1 LTELPAFSR
10 IEKDSNRVRQSAGC
24 FLSGCSLPSTSQI
37 SPSITPHR
45 SRRALL
51 SVSLAALMVAAISA
65 GCGRA
70 TYELRLEESRRYF
83 TYLEKLNQNLG
94 PIITG
99 KGVQIRVPKQFEVIP
114 GPIPKK
120 KDPKKADKKGSKDSD
135 KAADKGADKD
145 AAKDAPKDPPA
156 DADDPEE
163 ERDPRQPK
171 YADITFPGLQLA
183 FSSDLSVGGKA
194 HQKGYL
200 YVLTNGDLLGKRGSD
215 EKAAAFNNT
224 VIHTIAQ
231 AVGQPDPPPEK
242 MTNDAVPKGEAWVT
256 KRTFKVVRPGFP
268 ASIEGKDYR
277 IDIYN
282 CKQEKN
288 EVTFVYVLPENVSPA
303 ERLSSNIDLS
313 LETLHLTKIV
323 PSAKSASGKAVGG
336 LGL

>member
-1 LTELPAFSR
+1 L
-10 IEKDSNRVRQSAGC
+10 
-24 FLSGCSLPSTSQI
+24 
-37 SPSITPHR
+37 
-45 SRRALL
+45 
-51 SVSLAALMVAAISA
+51 SLAALMVAAIFA

-83 TYLEKLNQNLG
+83 TYLDKLNQNLG
-94 PIITG
+94 PIVTG

-114 GPIPKK
+114 GAIPKK
-120 KDPKKADKKGSKDSD
+120 KDPKKSGKKESKDS
-135 KAADKGADKD
+135 DKD
-145 AAKDAPKDPPA
+145 AAKDAPKDPP
-156 DADDPEE
+156 ADDPEE

-215 EKAAAFNNT
+215 EKAAAFNNN

-242 MTNDAVPKGEAWVT
+242 MSNDAVPKGEPWVT

-288 EVTFVYVLPENVSPA
+288 EVTFVYVLPENVSPT
-303 ERLSSNIDLS
+303 EKLSSNIDLS
-313 LETLHLTKIV
+313 LETLHLTKLV
-323 PSAKSASGKAVGG
+323 PSAKSASGKAAAG

>member
-1 LTELPAFSR
+1 
-10 IEKDSNRVRQSAGC
+10 
-24 FLSGCSLPSTSQI
+24 
-37 SPSITPHR
+37 
-45 SRRALL
+45 
-51 SVSLAALMVAAISA
+51 MVAAVSA
-65 GCGRA
+65 GCGREA
-70 TYELRLEESRRYF
+70 YEHRLEESRRYF
-83 TYLEKLNQNLG
+83 TYLDKLNQNLG
-94 PIITG
+94 PIVTG

-114 GPIPKK
+114 GAIPKK
-120 KDPKKADKKGSKDSD
+120 KDPKKSGKKESKDSD
-135 KAADKGADKD
+135 KAAEKGSDKD
-145 AAKDAPKDPPA
+145 AAKDPP
-156 DADDPEE
+156 ADDPEE

-215 EKAAAFNNT
+215 EKAAAFNNN

-242 MTNDAVPKGEAWVT
+242 MSNDAVPKGEPWVK

-288 EVTFVYVLPENVSPA
+288 EATLVYVLPENVSPG
-303 ERLSSNIDLS
+303 EKLSSNIDLS
-313 LETLHLTKIV
+313 LETLLLTKIV